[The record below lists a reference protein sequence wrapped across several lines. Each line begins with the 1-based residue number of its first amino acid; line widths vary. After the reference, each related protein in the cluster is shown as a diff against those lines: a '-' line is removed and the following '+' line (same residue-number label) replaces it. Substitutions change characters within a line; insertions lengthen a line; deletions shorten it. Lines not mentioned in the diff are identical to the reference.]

1 MLEKNIIR
9 QQTRNKDRLDK
20 MNEMVKKLNGSKN
33 EFAKVPLAN
42 SSKVPLIAHIV
53 PHTHVDVG
61 WGKTVN

>member
-1 MLEKNIIR
+1 
-9 QQTRNKDRLDK
+9 

-53 PHTHVDVG
+53 SHTHVDVG
-61 WGKTVN
+61 WGKTVD